1 MSNNLL
7 ISSLPHTTVPDP
19 CASSPC
25 DVNATC
31 VRESVMTENFTCTCN
46 SPFEG
51 NGSSCESKWFLWFSN
66 NLLIISLPH
75 TVPDPCSSSPCDV
88 NATCVRDSVITENFT
103 CTCNSPFEGNGSS
116 CESKWFE
123 RL

>member
-7 ISSLPHTTVPDP
+7 INSLPHTTVPDP

-51 NGSSCESKWFLWFSN
+51 NGSSCESKWFERLSN
-66 NLLIISLPH
+66 KTNHYFISLTQSRIH
-75 TVPDPCSSSPCDV
+75 
-88 NATCVRDSVITENFT
+88 A
-103 CTCNSPFEGNGSS
+103 
-116 CESKWFE
+116 
-123 RL
+123 RLVHVTSTQPVLEIA